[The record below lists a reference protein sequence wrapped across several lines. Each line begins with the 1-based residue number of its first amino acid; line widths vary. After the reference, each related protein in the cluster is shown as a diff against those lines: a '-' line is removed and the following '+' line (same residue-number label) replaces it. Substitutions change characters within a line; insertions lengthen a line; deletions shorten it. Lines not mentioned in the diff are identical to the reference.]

1 MPGPRV
7 SVVVCC
13 LTSIILVLCGC
24 GGGAG
29 AGGSSSSFPTGSYQ
43 LSVKAAGAGA
53 GTVSSKPSGIDC
65 GQSCT
70 ASFSSGTQVALT
82 ASPTA
87 NSFFAGWSGACS
99 GTGTCN
105 VTLMQ
110 NISVMANF
118 STSPVLTVALGG
130 TGTGSVTSSPSGIN
144 CGKTCNAS
152 FDPNS
157 LVTLTATAGTGS
169 LFAGWNGGGCSGTGP
184 NCSVTLSASENVTAT
199 FDPIQSLPV
208 LTVGLSGNGTGTVTS
223 QPAGINCGTTCSASF
238 GAGTQVTLTATAGA
252 NSQFV
257 AWVGGGCSTN
267 PTCVVTLTASE
278 KVTATFNLIQSE
290 PVLSVILEGSGLG
303 TVTSAPAGINCPQTC
318 SASFATG
325 TQVTL
330 TETPATNSVFA
341 GWGGACSG
349 MNSTCVV
356 TLAASQ
362 QVTAT
367 FNVNQGVPQL
377 TVTLAGNST
386 GTVTSSP
393 PGINCPQ
400 TCSATFS
407 TGTQVTLTET
417 PENANFVGWGGAC
430 NGYAS
435 TCPVTMNANQ
445 QVTATFNAQNLTAIN
460 HIIYLAQENRSFDH
474 YFGALREYWAQN
486 GYPDQSFDGLP
497 QFNPTSGPP
506 PLYGPPPTNPGCN
519 PNSPRLKCDLDP
531 ANPITSFH
539 MLTQCTENQP
549 PDWDESHMDWDYY
562 DPTGQQAAT
571 LNGFVWSAGTYARD
585 LGFHDIDGIRA
596 MGYYDGGDLNYYYFM
611 ASNFATSDRW
621 FSPIMTRTSAN
632 RDYLVA
638 ATSQG
643 IVYPVGF
650 DKQDDQLLTATTIF
664 QELQAAG
671 ISWKIYVD
679 PVGSTCTG
687 PPYEPACLL
696 SLSYMRD
703 FVWGQTIPTQYPN
716 NIGTIGFEGSDY
728 SNDLANGTLPQ
739 VAQIEAATY
748 AGYDEHP
755 SDYESR
761 PNHLQYGA
769 NYVSQLING
778 LMASSSW
785 KDSAFILTYDEDGG
799 LYDHVSPQP
808 TVSPDGIKPKDLLP
822 GDICTQTTGPTCDFV
837 YTGYRVPLVVVSPYT
852 QKNYVSHNVADTTAI
867 LKFIETRFNV
877 SALTKRDAAQLDMT
891 EFFDF
896 SDPVWLVPPTP
907 PAQDTDDPCYL
918 NHLP

>member
-1 MPGPRV
+1 MPRPRV
-7 SVVVCC
+7 GAVVCC
-13 LTSIILVLCGC
+13 LSSILLVLCGC
-24 GGGAG
+24 GG
-29 AGGSSSSFPTGSYQ
+29 GGSSSSFPTGSVQ

-53 GTVSSKPSGIDC
+53 GTVSSNPAGIDC
-65 GQSCT
+65 GQACT
-70 ASFSSGTQVALT
+70 ASFSSGSQVALT

-99 GTGTCN
+99 GTGVCN

-110 NISVMANF
+110 NISVMASF

-130 TGTGSVTSSPSGIN
+130 TGTGGVTSNPSGIN
-144 CGKTCNAS
+144 CGQTCSAS
-152 FDPNS
+152 FDPNT
-157 LVTLTATAGTGS
+157 LVTLTATAAANS
-169 LFAGWNGGGCSGTGP
+169 SFAGWTGGSCGSGPT
-184 NCSVTLSASENVTAT
+184 CVVTLSASEKVTAI
-199 FDPIQSLPV
+199 FNPVQSAPV

-223 QPAGINCGTTCSASF
+223 QPSGINCGTTCSASF

-252 NSQFV
+252 NSTFV
-257 AWVGGGCSTN
+257 GWTGGGCGTSA
-267 PTCVVTLTASE
+267 TCVVTLSASE
-278 KVTATFNLIQSE
+278 KVSATFNLIQSE
-290 PVLSVILEGSGLG
+290 PVLTVILEGTGAG
-303 TVTSAPAGINCPQTC
+303 TVSSVPAGIHCPQTC
-318 SASFATG
+318 SASFTAG

-330 TETPATNSVFA
+330 TETPAANSSFA

-349 MNSTCVV
+349 SNSSCVV
-356 TLAASQ
+356 TLGSSQ

-367 FNVNQGVPQL
+367 FNVNQGAPQL

-386 GTVTSSP
+386 GTVTSKP

-407 TGTQVTLTET
+407 TGTQVMLTET

-445 QVTATFNAQNLTAIN
+445 QVTATFNAQDVTAIN
-460 HIIYLAQENRSFDH
+460 HIIFLAQENRSFDH

-519 PNSPRLKCDLDP
+519 PSSPKLECEFDP
-531 ANPITSFH
+531 NNLITSYH
-539 MLTQCTENQP
+539 LITQCTENQP
-549 PDWDESHMDWDYY
+549 PDWDESHADWDYY
-562 DPTGQQAAT
+562 DPTGEQPAT
-571 LNGFVWSAGTYARD
+571 LNGFVWSAGTLARD
-585 LGFHDIDGIRA
+585 LRFNDIDGIRA

-621 FSPIMTRTSAN
+621 FSPVMTRTSAN

-638 ATSQG
+638 STSQG

-650 DKQDDQLLTATTIF
+650 DKGDDHLLTATTIF

-679 PVGSTCTG
+679 PVGSSCSG

-696 SLSYMRD
+696 TLSYMRD
-703 FVWGQTIPTQYPN
+703 FAWGQTIPTQYPN

-728 SNDLANGTLPQ
+728 SNDLQNGTLPQ
-739 VAQIEAATY
+739 VAQIEAATD

-755 SDYESR
+755 SDYEGR

-769 NYVSQLING
+769 HYVSELING

-799 LYDHVSPQP
+799 LYDHIAPQP
-808 TVSPDGIKPKDLLP
+808 TVSPDGIKPVDLLP

-852 QKNYVSHNVADTTAI
+852 QKNYVSHTVADTSAI

-877 SALTKRDAAQLDMT
+877 SALTKRDAAQMDMT

-896 SDPVWLVPPTP
+896 SEPVWLIPPSP
-907 PAQDTDDPCYL
+907 PAQNTDNPCYL
-918 NHLP
+918 DHLP